1 MAKNTLFLISNKFP
15 GEKRYEIMQD
25 GEICS
30 DHGYD
35 DLLRNECYE
44 AAKIMDLGEFEEM
57 TPPNPDYPN
66 GCFKMQTS
74 IPGEKVVYWN
84 IGKKGMK
91 HPLAAAICSNPHGIT
106 TTTIRPNRKF
116 SSNPDNVSNELLD
129 EYEIKYEIV
138 KTF

>member
-1 MAKNTLFLISNKFP
+1 MVKNTLFSISNKSP

-66 GCFKMQTS
+66 GCFKMSTS
-74 IPGEKVVYWN
+74 IPGEYKVFWN
-84 IGKKGMK
+84 IGKKGVK
-91 HPLAAAICSNPHGIT
+91 KRAAAAICVNPHGIT
-106 TTTIRPNRKF
+106 TTRRPNGKLF
-116 SSNPDNVSNELLD
+116 
-129 EYEIKYEIV
+129 
-138 KTF
+138 